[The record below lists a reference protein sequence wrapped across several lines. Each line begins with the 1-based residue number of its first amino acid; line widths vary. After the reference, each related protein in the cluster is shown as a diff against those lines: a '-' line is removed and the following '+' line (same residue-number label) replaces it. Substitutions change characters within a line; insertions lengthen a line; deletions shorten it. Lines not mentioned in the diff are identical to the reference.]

1 MNGNEVFRP
10 RANLFWG
17 YSALVLDALFLVQA
31 FAFPAKTENLL
42 FDIFIALLVAAAA
55 ILMWIRPKLLLGESQ
70 LVVVNPVKRVVI
82 DYKDITEL
90 ETKWA
95 LLIKHQGKSTRVWV
109 APSNGKQRWVTDSTN
124 RWRFGKL
131 PQTSGTIGEAVPI
144 SSSNLSDS
152 GAAATLIRQRMQ
164 SKH

>member
-95 LLIKHQGKSTRVWV
+95 L
-109 APSNGKQRWVTDSTN
+109 
-124 RWRFGKL
+124 
-131 PQTSGTIGEAVPI
+131 
-144 SSSNLSDS
+144 
-152 GAAATLIRQRMQ
+152 
-164 SKH
+164 